1 MSSAK
6 VSKRPMTAGR
16 AKKIAKNSLVHIIL
30 AILVVIWLFPI
41 FWIIMTS
48 LRGESGAYTAY
59 FFPKELTF
67 NNYKRLFTETTLL
80 NFPRAFINTLIIS
93 VFSCLISTVFVLSV
107 SYCMSR
113 LRFRMRKAFMNLA
126 MILGL
131 FPAFMSMVAVYF
143 ILKAVGLTEGSG
155 LRIALILIYS
165 AGSGVGFYIAK
176 GFFDTVPKS
185 LSEAAILDG
194 CNQFQVFYKI
204 ILPLS
209 KPIVVYTILTA
220 FLAPWLDFVFVR
232 VIVGPK
238 DKYWTVSLLL
248 YNMLEKEFVNGW
260 FTRWAAAAVIVS
272 IPISILFVFMQKF
285 YVDGLTGAVKP
296 ASTRRKPAG
305 ITRNIFA

>member
-113 LRFRMRKAFMNLA
+113 LRFRMRKAFMNL
-126 MILGL
+126 IPGIH
-131 FPAFMSMVAVYF
+131 VH
-143 ILKAVGLTEGSG
+143 
-155 LRIALILIYS
+155 
-165 AGSGVGFYIAK
+165 
-176 GFFDTVPKS
+176 
-185 LSEAAILDG
+185 G
-194 CNQFQVFYKI
+194 C
-204 ILPLS
+204 
-209 KPIVVYTILTA
+209 
-220 FLAPWLDFVFVR
+220 
-232 VIVGPK
+232 
-238 DKYWTVSLLL
+238 
-248 YNMLEKEFVNGW
+248 
-260 FTRWAAAAVIVS
+260 
-272 IPISILFVFMQKF
+272 SILYFKSSWT
-285 YVDGLTGAVKP
+285 DRGKW
-296 ASTRRKPAG
+296 ASYRSDSDLFCRIWCWILYRKG
-305 ITRNIFA
+305 IL

>member
-113 LRFRMRKAFMNLA
+113 LRFRMRKAVMNLA

-143 ILKAVGLTEGSG
+143 ILKAVGLSEGSMI
-155 LRIALILIYS
+155 RVALILVYS
-165 AGSGVGFYIAK
+165 GSSGIQFYIAK
-176 GFFDTVPKS
+176 GFFYTIPKTID
-185 LSEAAILDG
+185 EAAMLDG
-194 CNQFQVFYKI
+194 ATKWQVFTKI
-204 ILPLS
+204 TIPLS
-209 KPIVVYTILTA
+209 KPIIVYTVLTT
-220 FLAPWLDFVFVR
+220 FIAPRVEFNFAR
-232 VIVGPK
+232 VI
-238 DKYWTVSLLL
+238 
-248 YNMLEKEFVNGW
+248 
-260 FTRWAAAAVIVS
+260 
-272 IPISILFVFMQKF
+272 
-285 YVDGLTGAVKP
+285 
-296 ASTRRKPAG
+296 
-305 ITRNIFA
+305 

>member
-1 MSSAK
+1 
-6 VSKRPMTAGR
+6 
-16 AKKIAKNSLVHIIL
+16 
-30 AILVVIWLFPI
+30 
-41 FWIIMTS
+41 
-48 LRGESGAYTAY
+48 
-59 FFPKELTF
+59 
-67 NNYKRLFTETTLL
+67 
-80 NFPRAFINTLIIS
+80 
-93 VFSCLISTVFVLSV
+93 
-107 SYCMSR
+107 MSR
-113 LRFRMRKAFMNLA
+113 LRFKMRKPFMNLA

-185 LSEAAILDG
+185 MSEAAILDG

-204 ILPLS
+204 IIPLS

-260 FTRWAAAAVIVS
+260 FTRWAAASVVVS
-272 IPISILFVFMQKF
+272 IPIAILFIFMQKF
-285 YVDGLTGAVKP
+285 YVDGLTGAVK
-296 ASTRRKPAG
+296 G
-305 ITRNIFA
+305 

>member
-80 NFPRAFINTLIIS
+80 NFPRAFMNTLIIS
-93 VFSCLISTVFVLSV
+93 IFSCLISTTFVLSV

-113 LRFRMRKAFMNLA
+113 LRFRMRKTFMNLA

-143 ILKAVGLTEGSG
+143 ILKAVGLSEGSMI
-155 LRIALILIYS
+155 RVALILVYS
-165 AGSGVGFYIAK
+165 GSSGIQFYIAK
-176 GFFDTVPKS
+176 GFFDTIPKTID
-185 LSEAAILDG
+185 EAAMLDG
-194 CNQFQVFYKI
+194 ATKWQVFTKI
-204 ILPLS
+204 TIPLS
-209 KPIVVYTILTA
+209 KPIIVYTVLTT
-220 FLAPWLDFVFVR
+220 FIAPWVDFIFAR
-232 VIVGPK
+232 VICRANA
-238 DKYWTVSLLL
+238 DYYTVAIGLWQ
-248 YNMLEKEFVNGW
+248 MLEKEYVDSWYTCF
-260 FTRWAAAAVIVS
+260 AAGAVCIS
-272 IPISILFVFMQKF
+272 IPIAVLFIFMQKC
-285 YVDGLTGAVKP
+285 YNESMSGAVK
-296 ASTRRKPAG
+296 G
-305 ITRNIFA
+305 

>member
-238 DKYWTVSLLL
+238 DKYGRYHFSCTICWRKSL
-248 YNMLEKEFVNGW
+248 
-260 FTRWAAAAVIVS
+260 
-272 IPISILFVFMQKF
+272 
-285 YVDGLTGAVKP
+285 
-296 ASTRRKPAG
+296 
-305 ITRNIFA
+305 

>member
-80 NFPRAFINTLIIS
+80 NFPRAFMNTLIIS
-93 VFSCLISTVFVLSV
+93 IFSCLISTTFVLSV

-248 YNMLEKEFVNGW
+248 YNMLEKEFVLPRR
-260 FTRWAAAAVIVS
+260 F
-272 IPISILFVFMQKF
+272 ILTA
-285 YVDGLTGAVKP
+285 LL
-296 ASTRRKPAG
+296 RRFPFCCTFPEVTLG
-305 ITRNIFA
+305 CR

>member
-131 FPAFMSMVAVYF
+131 FPAFMS
-143 ILKAVGLTEGSG
+143 
-155 LRIALILIYS
+155 RISIGRYHFSCTICWR
-165 AGSGVGFYIAK
+165 
-176 GFFDTVPKS
+176 KS
-185 LSEAAILDG
+185 L
-194 CNQFQVFYKI
+194 
-204 ILPLS
+204 
-209 KPIVVYTILTA
+209 
-220 FLAPWLDFVFVR
+220 
-232 VIVGPK
+232 
-238 DKYWTVSLLL
+238 
-248 YNMLEKEFVNGW
+248 
-260 FTRWAAAAVIVS
+260 
-272 IPISILFVFMQKF
+272 
-285 YVDGLTGAVKP
+285 
-296 ASTRRKPAG
+296 
-305 ITRNIFA
+305 

>member
-1 MSSAK
+1 MSKMSAGK
-6 VSKRPMTAGR
+6 VRKV
-16 AKKIAKNSLVHIIL
+16 AKNSMVHVILGIL
-30 AILVVIWLFPI
+30 AIIWLFPV
-41 FWIIMTS
+41 FWVIMTS
-48 LRGESGAYTAY
+48 FRGEKGAYTAY

-67 NNYKRLFTETTLL
+67 SNYTRLFTETTLL
-80 NFPRAFINTLIIS
+80 KFPRAFLNTLIITI
-93 VFSCLISTVFVLSV
+93 FACIISTIFVLCV

-113 LRFRMRKAFMNLA
+113 LRFKMRKPFMNLA

-143 ILKAVGLTEGSG
+143 ILKAIGLTEGN
-155 LRIALILIYS
+155 LIRVSLVLIYS
-165 AGSGVGFYIAK
+165 AGAGTGFYIAK

-194 CNQFQVFYKI
+194 CTQFQVFYKI

-232 VIVGPK
+232 VIVGPQ

-248 YNMLEKEFVNGW
+248 YNMLEKEFIQQW
-260 FTRWAAAAVIVS
+260 YTRWAAAAVVVS
-272 IPISILFVFMQKF
+272 IPIAILFVFMQRF
-285 YVDGLTGAVKP
+285 YVDGLSGAVK
-296 ASTRRKPAG
+296 G
-305 ITRNIFA
+305 

>member
-176 GFFDTVPKS
+176 GFFDTIPKTID
-185 LSEAAILDG
+185 EAAMIDG
-194 CNQFQVFYKI
+194 ATKWQVFTKI
-204 ILPLS
+204 TIPLS
-209 KPIVVYTILTA
+209 KPIIVYTILTS
-220 FLAPWLDFVFVR
+220 FIAPWVDFIFAR
-232 VIVGPK
+232 VICRANA
-238 DKYWTVSLLL
+238 KYYTVAIGLWQ
-248 YNMLEKEFVNGW
+248 MLEKEYVDVW
-260 FTRWAAAAVIVS
+260 YTRFAAGAVLIS
-272 IPISILFVFMQKF
+272 IPIAALFMIMQRC
-285 YVDGLTGAVKP
+285 YNESMTGAVK
-296 ASTRRKPAG
+296 G
-305 ITRNIFA
+305 